1 MPVRADIL
9 PARYRNAELIGRGG
23 MGEIFR
29 ALDEVLGRDVA
40 VKLLAE
46 RFAHEP
52 EVRERFTREAL
63 TAARLSG
70 EPNVVTIFDV
80 GEHHGRP
87 FIVMEHLGGGSLED
101 VLRREGAQPPGRAL
115 TWLEVA
121 GRALDAAHA
130 AGIVHRDVKPANLLL
145 DAGGDVHVA
154 DFGIASAAGLDSF
167 TRPGTVL
174 GTAGYLSP
182 EQAGGERATPASDR
196 YALGVVAFE
205 LLSGERPFA
214 RDNPTAEAAAH
225 VRAPIPAISAANP
238 ALPRT
243 LDPVFDQALAKDPA
257 ARFAS
262 AGELV
267 AALRGALDADAG
279 RTRVAAPAPLPVEPT
294 RTVRTRPPR
303 QSLGPVGVVVTV
315 LALAVLGGLVAYA
328 LTRDDDQ
335 PQTQQPQGR
344 TVVRT
349 LVTTA
354 PGTTERVTVTTQ
366 AEEAAAA
373 ATGRG
378 RRRPHRPVDRTPQ
391 RGPLR
396 GGAAG
401 GAAGAR
407 RDSRAAASST
417 RRTPTTTSARRS
429 SGSAAAPRRS
439 HTSTARSRSRAS
451 ARRSRAT
458 ARPPRSAPERP
469 SRWPRA
475 HARNRHV
482 LVSETGHGHSC
493 HERHTFVTESSHP
506 GGRSGHGRGLT
517 PAMSGADP
525 GVRKS

>member
-1 MPVRADIL
+1 MPVGVDIL
-9 PARYRNAELIGRGG
+9 PARYRDAELIGRGG

-29 ALDEVLGRDVA
+29 ARDDVLGRDVA

-46 RFAHEP
+46 RFASED

-70 EPNVVTIFDV
+70 EANVVTIFDV
-80 GEHHGRP
+80 GEHRGRP

-101 VLRREGAQPPGRAL
+101 VLRREGAQRPGRAL
-115 TWLEVA
+115 EWLENA

-145 DAGGDVHVA
+145 DGGGHVHVA

-196 YALGVVAFE
+196 YALGVVAYE

-225 VRAPIPAISAANP
+225 ARAPIPAISEANP
-238 ALPRT
+238 ALPGG
-243 LDPVFDQALAKDPA
+243 LDAVFERALAKDPA

-267 AALRGALDADAG
+267 AALRDAFDTDAG
-279 RTRVAAPAPLPVEPT
+279 ATRVAAPAPVPVPTEPT
-294 RTVRTRPPR
+294 RPVHSAPPPAPR
-303 QSLGPVGVVVTV
+303 QSIGPLGIVLTV
-315 LALAVLGGLVAYA
+315 LALALLGGLVAYA
-328 LTRDDDQ
+328 LTRDDDE
-335 PQTQQPQGR
+335 PQSQQPQGR

-366 AEEAAAA
+366 AEEEQPPPQQQGGDGVALTDQSTQLLNDGRYEEALPVAQQALAALQGSGELYEAYA
-373 ATGRG
+373 NYNVGKALLGLGRCAEAI
-378 RRRPHRPVDRTPQ
+378 PYFDRSEQIQGERKEIT
-391 RGPLR
+391 
-396 GGAAG
+396 
-401 GAAGAR
+401 
-407 RDSRAAASST
+407 RDRRAAEKCA
-417 RRTPTTTSARRS
+417 
-429 SGSAAAPRRS
+429 
-439 HTSTARSRSRAS
+439 
-451 ARRSRAT
+451 
-458 ARPPRSAPERP
+458 
-469 SRWPRA
+469 
-475 HARNRHV
+475 
-482 LVSETGHGHSC
+482 
-493 HERHTFVTESSHP
+493 
-506 GGRSGHGRGLT
+506 
-517 PAMSGADP
+517 
-525 GVRKS
+525 

>member
-1 MPVRADIL
+1 MPARVDIL

-46 RFAHEP
+46 RFANES

-115 TWLEVA
+115 TWLEDA

-145 DAGGDVHVA
+145 DAGGHVHVA

-225 VRAPIPAISAANP
+225 VRAPVPAISEANP
-238 ALPRT
+238 ALPHT
-243 LDPVFDQALAKDPA
+243 LDPVFEQALAKDPA

-267 AALRGALDADAG
+267 AALRGAFDADAG

-303 QSLGPVGVVVTV
+303 QSLGPLGVVLTV
-315 LALAVLGGLVAYA
+315 LALAVLGGLVAYG
-328 LTRDDDQ
+328 LTRDDDK

-366 AEEAAAA
+366 AEEE
-373 ATGRG
+373 
-378 RRRPHRPVDRTPQ
+378 PPPPQ
-391 RGPLR
+391 Q
-396 GGAAG
+396 
-401 GAAGAR
+401 
-407 RDSRAAASST
+407 
-417 RRTPTTTSARRS
+417 
-429 SGSAAAPRRS
+429 
-439 HTSTARSRSRAS
+439 
-451 ARRSRAT
+451 
-458 ARPPRSAPERP
+458 
-469 SRWPRA
+469 
-475 HARNRHV
+475 
-482 LVSETGHGHSC
+482 
-493 HERHTFVTESSHP
+493 
-506 GGRSGHGRGLT
+506 
-517 PAMSGADP
+517 GAD
-525 GVRKS
+525 GVALTDQSTGLLNEGRYEEALPVAQQALAALQGSGELYEAYANYNVGKALLGLGRCAEAIPYFDRSEQIQGERKEITRDRKAAEKCA